1 MGSFSRLRWRA
12 EAMRGHLLLPPLLIL
27 AFMGNPSEGTS
38 IEFVGELLE
47 HPIAKQLMVQER
59 LVELAKKGIPRL
71 LDKSEIF
78 GLRDEFL
85 AALIRAF
92 PDIRPSIP
100 DGAGPL
106 GSSIFDDEEFLLS
119 GIADIEYEYDYDT
132 GEFLGLKE
140 DNEETTVTPDSSETT
155 TEVPA
160 EDSTELS
167 VTDNEVNVGD
177 PRQPKALEEEEQE
190 EFDPYKRVKVGCCWY
205 AAIQIADNQK
215 SRQPKSLG
223 FENQS
228 TLGGGQVLRGGR
240 NLGGNRKRKRPRRRR
255 KSRLPLDRVISSLNN
270 LVNKGLKSL
279 LVQNQPQKPPVARR
293 PYHRP
298 G

>member
-1 MGSFSRLRWRA
+1 MGSRVSRA
-12 EAMRGHLLLPPLLIL
+12 PAMRGALLTPMLLL
-27 AFMGNPSEGTS
+27 AFMGEPSEGTS
-38 IEFVGELLE
+38 IEFVGQLLE

-59 LVELAKKGIPRL
+59 LVELAKKVIPRL

-85 AALIRAF
+85 AALIQAF
-92 PDIRPSIP
+92 PGIRPSIP

-140 DNEETTVTPDSSETT
+140 DEEATTVAPDSSETT
-155 TEVPA
+155 TEVSG
-160 EDSTELS
+160 EDSTELN
-167 VTDNEVNVGD
+167 VTDNEVDVGD
-177 PRQPKALEEEEQE
+177 PRQPKALEEEGEE

-228 TLGGGQVLRGGR
+228 PSGGGQILRGGR
-240 NLGGNRKRKRPRRRR
+240 NLGGNSQRRPRRPRRRR
-255 KSRLPLDRVISSLNN
+255 KKSKLPLDRVISSFNK
-270 LVNKGLKSL
+270 LVNSS
-279 LVQNQPQKPPVARR
+279 
-293 PYHRP
+293 
-298 G
+298 

>member
-1 MGSFSRLRWRA
+1 MYS
-12 EAMRGHLLLPPLLIL
+12 P
-27 AFMGNPSEGTS
+27 
-38 IEFVGELLE
+38 
-47 HPIAKQLMVQER
+47 
-59 LVELAKKGIPRL
+59 
-71 LDKSEIF
+71 
-78 GLRDEFL
+78 
-85 AALIRAF
+85 
-92 PDIRPSIP
+92 
-100 DGAGPL
+100 GAGPL
-106 GSSIFDDEEFLLS
+106 GSCIFDDEEFLLS

-160 EDSTELS
+160 EDSTELN
-167 VTDNEVNVGD
+167 VTDNEVDVGD
-177 PRQPKALEEEEQE
+177 PRQPKALEEEEE

-205 AAIQIADNQK
+205 AAIQIEDNQK

-228 TLGGGQVLRGGR
+228 TSSGGQVLRGGR
-240 NLGGNRKRKRPRRRR
+240 NLGNRKRRPRRPRRR
-255 KSRLPLDRVISSLNN
+255 KSKLPLDRVIASLNN
-270 LVNKGLKSL
+270 LISKGLKSL
-279 LVQNQPQKPPVARR
+279 LVQHQPQKPPVPRR

>member
-1 MGSFSRLRWRA
+1 MGVFSRLWRA
-12 EAMRGHLLLPPLLIL
+12 PAMRGALILLL
-27 AFMGNPSEGTS
+27 AFMGQPSEGTS
-38 IEFVGELLE
+38 IEFVGQLLE

-59 LVELAKKGIPRL
+59 LVELAKKVIPRL

-85 AALIRAF
+85 AALIEAF
-92 PDIRPSIP
+92 PGLRPSIP

-106 GSSIFDDEEFLLS
+106 GSSIFDDEDFLLS

-140 DNEETTVTPDSSETT
+140 DDEETTAAPVDSNETT
-155 TEVPA
+155 TEVPEDA
-160 EDSTELS
+160 EDSTELN
-167 VTDNEVNVGD
+167 VTDNEVDVGD
-177 PRQPKALEEEEQE
+177 PRRPKALDVDEDDDEE

-228 TLGGGQVLRGGR
+228 TSQRLRGGR
-240 NLGGNRKRKRPRRRR
+240 NLGNRKRRPRKLR
-255 KSRLPLDRVISSLNN
+255 KSKLPLDRVITSLNN
-270 LVNKGLKSL
+270 LISKGLKSL
-279 LVQNQPQKPPVARR
+279 LVQHQPQKPPVPRR
-293 PYHRP
+293 PFHRP
-298 G
+298 N

>member
-1 MGSFSRLRWRA
+1 MGVFSRLWRA
-12 EAMRGHLLLPPLLIL
+12 PAMRGALILLL
-27 AFMGNPSEGTS
+27 AFMGQPSEGTS
-38 IEFVGELLE
+38 IEFVGQLLE

-59 LVELAKKGIPRL
+59 LVELAKKVIPRL

-85 AALIRAF
+85 AALIEAF
-92 PDIRPSIP
+92 PGLRPSIP

-106 GSSIFDDEEFLLS
+106 GSSIFDDEDFLLS

-140 DNEETTVTPDSSETT
+140 DDEETTEAPVDSNETT

-160 EDSTELS
+160 DEDSTELN
-167 VTDNEVNVGD
+167 VTDNEVDVGD
-177 PRQPKALEEEEQE
+177 PRRPKALDEDDEDEED
-190 EFDPYKRVKVGCCWY
+190 FDPYKRVKVGCCWY

-228 TLGGGQVLRGGR
+228 TSGQLLRGGR
-240 NLGGNRKRKRPRRRR
+240 NLGNRKRKPRKLRR
-255 KSRLPLDRVISSLNN
+255 KSKLPLDRVISSLNN
-270 LVNKGLKSL
+270 LISKGLKSL
-279 LVQNQPQKPPVARR
+279 LVQHQPQKPPVPRR
-293 PYHRP
+293 PFHRP
-298 G
+298 N

>member
-1 MGSFSRLRWRA
+1 MYS
-12 EAMRGHLLLPPLLIL
+12 P
-27 AFMGNPSEGTS
+27 
-38 IEFVGELLE
+38 
-47 HPIAKQLMVQER
+47 
-59 LVELAKKGIPRL
+59 
-71 LDKSEIF
+71 
-78 GLRDEFL
+78 
-85 AALIRAF
+85 
-92 PDIRPSIP
+92 
-100 DGAGPL
+100 GAGPL

-160 EDSTELS
+160 EDSTELN

-177 PRQPKALEEEEQE
+177 PRQPKALEEEEE

-205 AAIQIADNQK
+205 AAIQIEDNQK

-228 TLGGGQVLRGGR
+228 TSSGGQVLRGGR
-240 NLGGNRKRKRPRRRR
+240 NLGNRKRRPRRPRRR
-255 KSRLPLDRVISSLNN
+255 KSKLPLDRVIASLNN
-270 LVNKGLKSL
+270 LISKGLKSL
-279 LVQNQPQKPPVARR
+279 LVQHQPQKPPVPRR

>member
-1 MGSFSRLRWRA
+1 MGSRVSRA
-12 EAMRGHLLLPPLLIL
+12 PVMRGALLSPILLL
-27 AFMGNPSEGTS
+27 AFMGEPSEGTS
-38 IEFVGELLE
+38 IEFVGQLLE

-59 LVELAKKGIPRL
+59 LVELAKKVIPRL

-85 AALIRAF
+85 AALIQAF
-92 PDIRPSIP
+92 PDLRPSIP
-100 DGAGPL
+100 DGAGPP

-155 TEVPA
+155 TELPT
-160 EDSTELS
+160 EDSTELN
-167 VTDNEVNVGD
+167 VTDNEVDVGD
-177 PRQPKALEEEEQE
+177 PRQPKAIDEEEE

-228 TLGGGQVLRGGR
+228 SSGGGQLLRGGR
-240 NLGGNRKRKRPRRRR
+240 NLGNRKRRPRRGRRR
-255 KSRLPLDRVISSLNN
+255 KSKLPLDRVISSLNSLIN
-270 LVNKGLKSL
+270 RGLKSL
-279 LVQNQPQKPPVARR
+279 LVQHQPQKPPVPRR

>member
-1 MGSFSRLRWRA
+1 MG
-12 EAMRGHLLLPPLLIL
+12 
-27 AFMGNPSEGTS
+27 
-38 IEFVGELLE
+38 
-47 HPIAKQLMVQER
+47 QLMVQER
-59 LVELAKKGIPRL
+59 LVELAKKVIPRL

-140 DNEETTVTPDSSETT
+140 
-155 TEVPA
+155 
-160 EDSTELS
+160 
-167 VTDNEVNVGD
+167 
-177 PRQPKALEEEEQE
+177 EEEE

-215 SRQPKSLG
+215 SLQPKSLG

-228 TLGGGQVLRGGR
+228 TSGGGQILRGGR
-240 NLGGNRKRKRPRRRR
+240 NLGGGNSKRRPRRPRRRR
-255 KSRLPLDRVISSLNN
+255 KSKLPLDRVIS
-270 LVNKGLKSL
+270 
-279 LVQNQPQKPPVARR
+279 
-293 PYHRP
+293 
-298 G
+298 